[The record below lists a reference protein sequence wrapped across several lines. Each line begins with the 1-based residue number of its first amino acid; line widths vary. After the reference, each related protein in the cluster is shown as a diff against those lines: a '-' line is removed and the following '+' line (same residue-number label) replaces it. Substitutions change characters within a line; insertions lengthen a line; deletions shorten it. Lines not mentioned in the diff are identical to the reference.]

1 MFRPLRSGAQA
12 AGASEMM
19 LKQQLRNKWAPNHL
33 MLQLRKTSEPGD
45 DAIPRIKRAKSRN
58 IVRRWKGK
66 NKNQSRLWV
75 KNRLWAN
82 TALLHQRHKEDST
95 LNANLENILNNS
107 AALIQSVCECVCAL
121 LCCYTSSKHFSF
133 SSQRSSLHRITYFLP
148 LSKHHTNT
156 LKWFVCECVSG
167 CCLYKLYLNCGNK
180 NELNKSEK

>member
-12 AGASEMM
+12 AGASE
-19 LKQQLRNKWAPNHL
+19 RNKWAPNDP
-33 MLQLRKTSEPGD
+33 MLQLRKTLESGD

-58 IVRRWKGK
+58 IVRRWRGK

-82 TALLHQRHKEDST
+82 TALLHQRHKDDST

-121 LCCYTSSKHFSF
+121 LCCYTSSKHFSS

-148 LSKHHTNT
+148 RSKHHNT
-156 LKWFVCECVSG
+156 LKSFVWECVSG
-167 CCLYKLYLNCGNK
+167 CCLYKLNLNCGDK
-180 NELNKSEK
+180 SELNKSEK